1 MTVGRNPKVHF
12 SPISASEPQLA
23 AMSDPQ
29 QKNKPIVKQIMKPQT
44 RTIMTMLTIWK
55 LLKIEKMRRQKC
67 RRESLA
73 KPRIRGCSQNIT
85 HVTCQGIMVSRK
97 AQYKASMVPNTYL
110 CGGDPLTRCCIDPD
124 LNVGRTGMGAYG
136 IVCRSP
142 NEYDREGIA
151 KYLRHL
157 RQLNSVRACSG
168 SVIRTKARTA

>member
-1 MTVGRNPKVHF
+1 VHF

-85 HVTCQGIMVSRK
+85 QVTCQGMMVSQK
-97 AQYKASMVPNTYL
+97 ARYMGSVVPTTYL
-110 CGGDPLTRCCIDPD
+110 CRGDPLVRCRVDPD
-124 LNVGRTGMGAYG
+124 VNVGRTRMGAHG

-142 NEYDREGIA
+142 DEYD
-151 KYLRHL
+151 
-157 RQLNSVRACSG
+157 
-168 SVIRTKARTA
+168 